1 MRLTPEVYLVGGGN
15 LAFNLSDDFDS
26 HVYVVDGRDE
36 LALIDTGTGRAESEI
51 LANARDDGIDVRKI
65 RFVLLTHGHLDHAG
79 GAGGLRSSL
88 GARVL
93 ASAPTADFLRRG
105 DDDAISLTAARQ
117 AGMYPADYRLRPTEV
132 DGELHDGDRV
142 RVGALELQVL
152 ETPGHC
158 TGHLCFVLRTSE
170 RTCLF
175 SGDMLFFGGTI
186 AIQRIWDC
194 DLQAYVR
201 SIERLRGLAADAFFP
216 GHLSISLKHGQRHI
230 DSALARLDQLLI
242 PQNLI

>member
-1 MRLTPEVYLVGGGN
+1 VYLVGGGN
-15 LAFNLSDDFDS
+15 LAFNLSNDFDS

-36 LALIDTGTGRAESEI
+36 LALIDSGTGRAESEI

-132 DGELHDGDRV
+132 DRELHDGDRV

>member
-132 DGELHDGDRV
+132 DRELHDGDRV

>member
-132 DGELHDGDRV
+132 DRELHDGDRV

-242 PQNLI
+242 PQNLM